1 MEDLSMKKLTVLLI
15 ATAMLFST
23 SIPVL
28 GQEACQIT
36 ENGEVVFEG
45 IVRNGDCQRLVDERN
60 KSNILE
66 TILGVIVIGS
76 LISLAIPDKSSAFNS
91 DDSQNEDSLWDNVH
105 YYFEQNNY
113 NTSTGIRYEWKF

>member
-1 MEDLSMKKLTVLLI
+1 MKKLTVLLI

-28 GQEACQIT
+28 GQQTCIIT
-36 ENGEVVFEG
+36 SGTGEVIEEFDGTAE
-45 IVRNGDCQRLVDERN
+45 DCQQRADEHRKSRLLTFIGVFA
-60 KSNILE
+60 
-66 TILGVIVIGS
+66 LGWIVVS
-76 LISLAIPDKSSAFNS
+76 LVTRDKSSAFNS

>member
-1 MEDLSMKKLTVLLI
+1 MKKLTVLLI

-28 GQEACQIT
+28 GQETCQIT
-36 ENGEVVFEG
+36 NNEGEVVFEG
-45 IVRNGDCQRLVDERN
+45 VVRNGDCQRLVDERN
-60 KSNILE
+60 KSKVLQ
-66 TILGVIVIGS
+66 TILGIIVIAG
-76 LISLAIPDKSSAFNS
+76 LINLVIPDKSSAFNS

>member
-1 MEDLSMKKLTVLLI
+1 MKKLTVLLI

-28 GQEACQIT
+28 GQEQETCIVT
-36 ENGEVVFEG
+36 DNNGEVIFQGVG
-45 IVRNGDCQRLVDERN
+45 RNGDCQRVLDEHN
-60 KSNILE
+60 KSKVLE
-66 TILGVIVIGS
+66 TILGVIVIAG

-105 YYFEQNNY
+105 YYFKQDNY